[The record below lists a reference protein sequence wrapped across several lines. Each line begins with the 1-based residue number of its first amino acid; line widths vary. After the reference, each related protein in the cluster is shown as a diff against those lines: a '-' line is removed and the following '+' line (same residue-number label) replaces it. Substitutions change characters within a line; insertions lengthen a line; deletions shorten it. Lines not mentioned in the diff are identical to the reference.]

1 MRNLTYAALAI
12 MSIADI
18 NIMLSSPA
26 LAADEVSYKFDLT
39 PAEINIVAEGLGM
52 LPYGKVA
59 PLMAKLQQQI
69 NVQAKPEAKP
79 KEEQK

>member
-1 MRNLTYAALAI
+1 MKRIILATLLLTSPAFAA
-12 MSIADI
+12 S
-18 NIMLSSPA
+18 A

-69 NVQAKPEAKP
+69 NGQTKPEAKSQVP
-79 KEEQK
+79 VQEKKD